1 MWGGTIDPQRPMAA
15 DANTLI
21 LLPLLGDTVE
31 KGKNEPTKFLPAR
44 PSKSVFRNPMHRR
57 AFTKA
62 AGWKWD

>member
-1 MWGGTIDPQRPMAA
+1 MAA

-31 KGKNEPTKFLPAR
+31 KGKNEPTKFSPAR

-62 AGWKWD
+62 AGWKWG